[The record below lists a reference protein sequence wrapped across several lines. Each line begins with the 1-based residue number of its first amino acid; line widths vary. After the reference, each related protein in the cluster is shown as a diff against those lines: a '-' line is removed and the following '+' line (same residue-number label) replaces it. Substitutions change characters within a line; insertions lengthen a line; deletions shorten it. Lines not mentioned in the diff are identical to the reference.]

1 MECNQLETSSR
12 PKKIFLALVII
23 CGIIFSP
30 ALLFSQTNDF
40 KIKAIEILKPYIIK
54 EAADALNSTPV
65 TITSFHATRSAGGK
79 HDFFSEGD
87 YWWPDP
93 EHPNGPYIQK
103 DGLTN
108 PNNFVDHRNAMIKF
122 SNIMGALTSAYL
134 LTNDEQYA
142 AKAFQHAHAW
152 FIDTATRMNPHML
165 YAQAIQGRYTGRG
178 IGIID
183 MIQFIE
189 VAQSLLRL
197 EHATSSNKSDY
208 KLYRKWFDEYV
219 YWVNTHPYGIDE
231 KNALNNHGTCW
242 TLQVA
247 AFSKF
252 TNNKIL
258 LDTCIYRYKYVHLPS
273 QMEAD
278 GSFPKE
284 LNRTKPF
291 GYSLFN
297 LDAMSAICQILSN
310 KKNNLWKYTTQDYK
324 SIGKGI
330 SFIFP
335 FVKNKNVWPYKK
347 DVMYWDE
354 WPIAQPFLIFGA
366 NAFGNEE
373 YFTQWEKLDHQPS
386 TNEIIRNL
394 PIRHP
399 LIWFEK

>member
-1 MECNQLETSSR
+1 
-12 PKKIFLALVII
+12 
-23 CGIIFSP
+23 
-30 ALLFSQTNDF
+30 
-40 KIKAIEILKPYIIK
+40 
-54 EAADALNSTPV
+54 
-65 TITSFHATRSAGGK
+65 
-79 HDFFSEGD
+79 
-87 YWWPDP
+87 
-93 EHPNGPYIQK
+93 
-103 DGLTN
+103 
-108 PNNFVDHRNAMIKF
+108 
-122 SNIMGALTSAYL
+122 
-134 LTNDEQYA
+134 
-142 AKAFQHAHAW
+142 
-152 FIDTATRMNPHML
+152 
-165 YAQAIQGRYTGRG
+165 
-178 IGIID
+178 

-208 KLYRKWFDEYV
+208 KLYRKWFEEYLN
-219 YWVNTHPYGIDE
+219 WVNTHPYGIDE

-258 LDTCIYRYKYVHLPS
+258 LDTCVYRYKYAHLPS

-284 LNRTKPF
+284 LNRTKPL

-297 LDAMSAICQILSN
+297 LDAMSTICQILSN
-310 KKNNLWKYTTQDYK
+310 KKIDLWKFTTQDYK

-335 FVKNKNVWPYKK
+335 FVKNKNAWPYKK
-347 DVMYWDE
+347 DVMYWEE

-366 NAFGNEE
+366 NALGNKE
-373 YFTQWEKLDHQPS
+373 YFAQWEKLYHQPS

-394 PIRHP
+394 PVRHP